1 LPLNRPAR
9 ILPAFLLAALAI
21 GQPGPA
27 LAQSA
32 ASPELPRL
40 YMDTTYVVPAG
51 QTIAVP
57 AGGDFQA
64 ALNAAQPGDTIRLQ
78 AGATFTGA
86 FTLPNKTGT
95 GWIVVRS
102 SAPDSALPPPGTRI
116 TPDYAGVLPKLV
128 SPNASPV
135 IGTAPGAH
143 HYRFVGI
150 EFTLAPGV
158 TTIANLLRLGD
169 WQTQTSLAQVPHD
182 IVLDRVYIHGN
193 ATATVRRGIAL
204 NSAWTAVVDSHISD
218 VHDAVF
224 DSQAIAGWNGPG
236 PFKLVNNHLEGSGEN
251 LMFGGGDPAI
261 ANLVPSDIEVRH
273 NHFFKPLSWRPGD
286 PSYAGRHW
294 AVKNL
299 LELKNAQ
306 RALIDGNIF
315 ENNWFDA
322 QNGFA
327 ILFTVRNQDGQSPW
341 SVVQDVTFTNNV
353 LRHSGSGINIL
364 GLDDIHSPS
373 GRTSRVLIRN
383 NLFVDID
390 GARWG
395 GLGRLFQLYNG
406 TADVVVDHNTA
417 FQTGEVIGADTTYE
431 SVPGQPHSGFVY
443 RNNLSPHNQ
452 YGVAGRG
459 TYGDPALT
467 LGTYFPGAIF
477 ARNVLA
483 GGDPSDYPPDNFF
496 PASIADVGFT
506 DLAGGDYRLAAG
518 SPYGDAGTD
527 GRDLGADIDRL
538 ELATAGVIEGIADTV
553 VPTVSV
559 TAPSPGAT
567 VGGAV
572 QLAAEASDNAGVVGV
587 QFTLDGADVGPE
599 LAAAPY
605 VLSWDT
611 AAAANGSHSIGAV
624 AVDAAGNLAVSAG
637 VPVTV
642 ANGPSDTAPPI
653 ISSVAASSITASAAT
668 ITWTT
673 DEASDSAVEYG
684 PTTAY
689 GSASAD
695 GSMTATHSRTLSGLA
710 ASTLYHYRVK
720 SRDGA
725 GNLATSGDSTFTT
738 LASSPGSVSITA
750 PVPGAVVSGKTVQV
764 SATATASA
772 GIASVQFKLDGAN
785 LKARDTSAPYG
796 IRWDTTRSTNG
807 AHTLTAV
814 AKDKAG
820 NIVVSAPVTVTV
832 ANAK

>member
-1 LPLNRPAR
+1 
-9 ILPAFLLAALAI
+9 
-21 GQPGPA
+21 
-27 LAQSA
+27 
-32 ASPELPRL
+32 
-40 YMDTTYVVPAG
+40 MDTIYVVPPG

-64 ALNAAQPGDTIRLQ
+64 ALNAAQPGDTIQLQ
-78 AGATFTGA
+78 AGATFTGT

-102 SAPDSALPPPGTRI
+102 SALDGALPPPGTRI
-116 TPDYAGVLPKLV
+116 TPDYAGVLPKIV
-128 SPNASPV
+128 SPNGSPV

-150 EFTLAPGV
+150 EFAPAPGV
-158 TTIANLLRLGD
+158 TTIVNLLRLGD
-169 WQTQTSLAQVPHD
+169 WPAQTSLTQVPHH

-193 ATATVRRGIAL
+193 PTATVRRGIAL
-204 NSAWTAVVDSHISD
+204 NSAWTAVVDSYISD
-218 VHDAVF
+218 IHDAVF

-251 LMFGGGDPAI
+251 LMFGGGDPSI
-261 ANLVPSDIEVRH
+261 ANLVPSDIEIRH

-306 RALIDGNIF
+306 RVLIDGNIF
-315 ENNWFDA
+315 ENNWFDG

-353 LRHSGSGINIL
+353 VRHSGSGINIL
-364 GLDDIHSPS
+364 GLDDIHPPS
-373 GRTSRVLIRN
+373 GRTSRILIRN

-406 TADVVVDHNTA
+406 TADVVIDHNTG
-417 FQTGEVIGADTTYE
+417 FQTGDVIGADTTYE
-431 SVPGQPHSGFVY
+431 SVPGQPHTGFVY
-443 RNNLSPHNQ
+443 RNNISPHNQ
-452 YGVAGRG
+452 YGVTGRG

-467 LGTYFPGAIF
+467 LSTYFPGVIF

-483 GGDPSDYPPDNFF
+483 GGDPSDYPSDNFF
-496 PASIADVGFT
+496 PASVADVGFA
-506 DLAGGDYRLAAG
+506 DLAGGDYRLVAG
-518 SPYGDAGTD
+518 SPYSNAGTD

-538 ELATAGVIEGIADTV
+538 ELATAGVIEGIADTI

-567 VGGAV
+567 VGATV
-572 QLAAEASDNAGVVGV
+572 QLAAEASDDTGVVGV
-587 QFTLDGADVGPE
+587 QFTLDGADLGPE
-599 LAAAPY
+599 LTEAPY

-611 AAAANGSHSIGAV
+611 ATAANGSHTVGAV
-624 AVDAAGNLAVSAG
+624 ALDAAGNLAVFAG

-642 ANGPSDTAPPI
+642 ANTDTAPPI

-673 DEASDSAVEYG
+673 NESSDSRVEYG

-689 GSASAD
+689 GSVSAD
-695 GSMTATHSRTLSGLA
+695 VSMITTHARTLSGLA
-710 ASTLYHYRVK
+710 ASTLYHYRVG
-720 SRDGA
+720 SRDAA
-725 GNLATSGDSTFTT
+725 GNLATSSDSTFTT
-738 LASSPGSVSITA
+738 LASSPVSVSITA
-750 PVPGAVVSGKTVQV
+750 PVAGAVVSGRNVQV

-772 GIASVQFKLDGAN
+772 GITSVQFRLDGAN
-785 LKARDTSAPYG
+785 LKARDTSAPYAV
-796 IRWDTTRSTNG
+796 RWDTTRSTNG
-807 AHTLTAV
+807 THTLTAV

-820 NIVVSAPVTVTV
+820 NTVVSAPVTVTV
-832 ANAK
+832 ANGQ